1 MNEQLSERQIRD
13 SVAIPPAPKP
23 ARRSRWRLVPW
34 LLVVV
39 AAVAAIV
46 WVARPREAPPPRA
59 GRFALSGPMVVV
71 PEAARKGDIPI
82 ILNAL
87 GTVTPLAT
95 VTVKTQISGQLT
107 EVGFKEGQTVQQGD
121 FLAQIDPRP
130 YQLALGQAEGQLLKD
145 QALLRNAQVDLA
157 RYRTLVAQDSLAR
170 QQLDTQASLVAQYQG
185 VVRTDQALVDNAK
198 LNLQY
203 CRITAPVTGRVG
215 LRLVDQGNYVQVG
228 EATGLVVIT
237 QMQPITVVFP
247 LPEDNLPAIVKR
259 MRAGAEL
266 AVTAYDRTQT
276 TKLATGTLT
285 TIDNQIDATTGT
297 FKLKAQFANDDE
309 GLFPNQFVNVQ
320 LLVDTL
326 HDVTTIPTSAVQRG
340 APGTFVYL
348 VKADDTVTVRP
359 VKLGPSAGER
369 IAVESGLAPG
379 DKVVVDG
386 ADKLK
391 EGAKIA
397 LPGASQPGAAQPGAA
412 KPAGANPAEGANGGG
427 RRKRGSATTT
437 PPAQ

>member
-1 MNEQLSERQIRD
+1 MNEQLSERQLRD
-13 SVAIPPAPKP
+13 SVATPPAPKP
-23 ARRSRWRLVPW
+23 VRRSRWRLVPW
-34 LLVVV
+34 LLVVLAV
-39 AAVAAIV
+39 VAAIV
-46 WVARPREAPPPRA
+46 WVTRPREAAPPRA

-71 PEAARKGDIPI
+71 PEAAKKGDIPI

-95 VTVKTQISGQLT
+95 VTVKTQISGQIM
-107 EVGFKEGQTVQQGD
+107 EIGFQEGQTVQKGD
-121 FLAQIDPRP
+121 FLAEIDPRP
-130 YQLALGQAEGQLLKD
+130 YQLALNQAQGQLLKD
-145 QALLRNAQVDLA
+145 QALLKNAQIDLA
-157 RYRTLVAQDSLAR
+157 RYRTLVAQDSLAK

-185 VVRTDQALVDNAK
+185 VVRTDQAMVDNAK

-215 LRLVDQGNYVQVG
+215 LRLVDQGNYVTVG

-259 MRAGAEL
+259 MRSGAQL

-285 TIDNQIDATTGT
+285 TIDNQIDPTTGT

-348 VKADDTVTVRP
+348 VKPDDTVTVRP

-369 IAVESGLAPG
+369 VAV
-379 DKVVVDG
+379 
-386 ADKLK
+386 
-391 EGAKIA
+391 
-397 LPGASQPGAAQPGAA
+397 
-412 KPAGANPAEGANGGG
+412 
-427 RRKRGSATTT
+427 
-437 PPAQ
+437 

>member
-1 MNEQLSERQIRD
+1 MNEQLSERQLRD
-13 SVAIPPAPKP
+13 SVALPPAPKP
-23 ARRSRWRLVPW
+23 VRRSRWRLVPW
-34 LLVVV
+34 LLVVLAV
-39 AAVAAIV
+39 VAAIA
-46 WVARPREAPPPRA
+46 WVARPRDAAPPRA

-82 ILNAL
+82 VLNAL

-107 EVGFKEGQTVQQGD
+107 EIGFKEGQTVQQGD

-130 YQLALGQAEGQLLKD
+130 YQLALNQAEGQLLKD
-145 QALLRNAQVDLA
+145 QALLKNAQVDLA

-185 VVRTDQALVDNAK
+185 VVRTDQAQVDNAK

-259 MRAGAEL
+259 MRTGAQL

-276 TKLATGTLT
+276 AKLATGVLS
-285 TIDNQIDATTGT
+285 TIDNQIDSTTGT

-309 GLFPNQFVNVQ
+309 GLFPNQFVNIQ

-369 IAVESGLAPG
+369 VAVESGLAPG

-397 LPGASQPGAAQPGAA
+397 VAGAA
-412 KPAGANPAEGANGGG
+412 KPAAGANPAEAGNGGQ
-427 RRKRGSATTT
+427 RRKRGTAATN
-437 PPAQ
+437 PPAP

>member
-1 MNEQLSERQIRD
+1 M
-13 SVAIPPAPKP
+13 
-23 ARRSRWRLVPW
+23 
-34 LLVVV
+34 
-39 AAVAAIV
+39 
-46 WVARPREAPPPRA
+46 
-59 GRFALSGPMVVV
+59 
-71 PEAARKGDIPI
+71 
-82 ILNAL
+82 
-87 GTVTPLAT
+87 
-95 VTVKTQISGQLT
+95 
-107 EVGFKEGQTVQQGD
+107 
-121 FLAQIDPRP
+121 
-130 YQLALGQAEGQLLKD
+130 
-145 QALLRNAQVDLA
+145 
-157 RYRTLVAQDSLAR
+157 AQDSLAR

-185 VVRTDQALVDNAK
+185 VVRTDQAQVDNAR

-215 LRLVDQGNYVQVG
+215 LRLVDQGNYVQAG
-228 EATGLVVIT
+228 DATGLVVIT

-259 MRAGAEL
+259 MRSGAQLE
-266 AVTAYDRTQT
+266 VVAYDRTQT
-276 TKLATGTLT
+276 NKLAAGTLT
-285 TIDNQIDATTGT
+285 TIDNQIDSSTGT

-326 HDVTTIPTSAVQRG
+326 HDVTTIGASAVQRG

-348 VKADDTVTVRP
+348 VKPDDTVTVRP

-391 EGAKIA
+391 EGAKITVA
-397 LPGASQPGAAQPGAA
+397 GAA
-412 KPAGANPAEGANGGG
+412 KPQGDAKPGEAGNGSG
-427 RRKRGSATTT
+427 RRKRGTAATT
-437 PPAQ
+437 PPAP

>member
-1 MNEQLSERQIRD
+1 MNEQLSERQLRD
-13 SVAIPPAPKP
+13 RVATPPAPP
-23 ARRSRWRLVPW
+23 PVRHSRWRLLPW
-34 LLVVV
+34 LLVVLAV
-39 AAVAAIV
+39 VAAIA
-46 WVARPREAPPPRA
+46 WVARPRDAAPPRA
-59 GRFALSGPMVVV
+59 GRFALGGPMVVV

-107 EVGFKEGQTVQQGD
+107 EIGFKEGQTVQQGD

-130 YQLALGQAEGQLLKD
+130 YQLALNQAEGQLLKD

-185 VVRTDQALVDNAK
+185 VVRTDQAQVDNAK

-215 LRLVDQGNYVQVG
+215 LRLVDRGNYVQVG

-348 VKADDTVTVRP
+348 VKPDDSVTVRP
-359 VKLGPSAGER
+359 VKLGPAAGER

-397 LPGASQPGAAQPGAA
+397 LPGAAQPAA
-412 KPAGANPAEGANGGG
+412 GSNPGEAGNGGQ
-427 RRKRGSATTT
+427 RRKRGTVATT
-437 PPAQ
+437 PPAP

>member
-1 MNEQLSERQIRD
+1 MNELLSERQIRD
-13 SVAIPPAPKP
+13 SVATPPAPKP
-23 ARRSRWRLVPW
+23 VRRSRWRLLPW
-34 LLVVV
+34 LLVVL
-39 AAVAAIV
+39 AVAAAIA
-46 WVARPREAPPPRA
+46 WVARPRDAAPPRA

-71 PEAARKGDIPI
+71 PEAAKKGDIPI

-95 VTVKTQISGQLT
+95 VTVKTQISGQIM
-107 EVGFKEGQTVQQGD
+107 EIGFQEGQTVQKGD
-121 FLAQIDPRP
+121 FLAEIDPRP
-130 YQLALGQAEGQLLKD
+130 YQLALNQAEGQLLKD
-145 QALLRNAQVDLA
+145 QALLKNAQIDLA
-157 RYRTLVAQDSLAR
+157 RYRTLVAQDSLAK
-170 QQLDTQASLVAQYQG
+170 QTLDTQASLVAQYQG

-198 LNLQY
+198 LNLVY

-215 LRLVDQGNYVQVG
+215 LRLVDQGNYVQAG

-259 MRAGAEL
+259 MRAGAQLE
-266 AVTAYDRTQT
+266 VVAYDRTQT
-276 TKLATGTLT
+276 NKLATGTLT
-285 TIDNQIDATTGT
+285 TIDNQIDPSTGT

-348 VKADDTVTVRP
+348 VKPDDTVTVRA

-369 IAVESGLAPG
+369 IAVESGLVPG

-397 LPGASQPGAAQPGAA
+397 AAGAA
-412 KPAGANPAEGANGGG
+412 KPSGDAKPGEAGNGGQ
-427 RRKRGSATTT
+427 RRKRGTAATT
-437 PPAQ
+437 PPAP